1 MKYENKIVNTVI
13 ALEVA
18 IMFWIGIVGFFGN
31 NSGFLQYVRWK
42 VESVPRI
49 GLLQTGI
56 TRDEMLLRFGQ
67 ADYMQIYYDKAYK
80 TDVTKFYYRV
90 DEDDTLFLMFVYSW
104 KTGKIIDFD
113 MVRGYRNWY
122 FWSHGSSLLSTPP
135 VS

>member
-49 GLLQTGI
+49 GLVQTGI

-67 ADYMQIYYDKAYK
+67 ADYMQIFYDKAYK
-80 TDVTKFYYRV
+80 TDVTKFYYCV

-122 FWSHGSSLLSTPP
+122 FCRHGSSVLSTPP